1 MVRVNIA
8 VKLQK
13 GIQLKDDH
21 IKLKKAP
28 SNYHETKQIKRVKIQ
43 KYVNPTSDRLGSMFF
58 PKNKLLY
65 ITTEA
70 TNTTRTGEINKY
82 YRNLRKNMKIQ
93 EINMILHIIVKR
105 KILESCQVIVIS
117 TIDDMKYSQS
127 NNDFNLKMNT

>member
-82 YRNLRKNMKIQ
+82 YRNLRKIMKIQ

-105 KILESCQVIVIS
+105 KTLESQVIVIS

-127 NNDFNLKMNT
+127 NNDINLKMNT